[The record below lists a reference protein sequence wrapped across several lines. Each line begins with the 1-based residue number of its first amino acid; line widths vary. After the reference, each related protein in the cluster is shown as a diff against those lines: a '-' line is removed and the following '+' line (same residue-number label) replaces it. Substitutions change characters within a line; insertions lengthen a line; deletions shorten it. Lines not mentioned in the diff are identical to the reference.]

1 MDNKTMQTPIQTG
14 HTWLHWSNQFESHS
28 QGQVEECQLAGQ
40 QEQRQVVVIV
50 TAVVAVVD
58 MLEVVAAV
66 LWRREALPCR
76 RKQKFEEKLQQK
88 WPCTDWHYAQIC

>member
-1 MDNKTMQTPIQTG
+1 M
-14 HTWLHWSNQFESHS
+14 
-28 QGQVEECQLAGQ
+28 EECQLAGL
-40 QEQRQVVVIV
+40 QEQRQVVVIA

-76 RKQKFEEKLQQK
+76 RKFVSDKLLHL
-88 WPCTDWHYAQIC
+88 TEI

>member
-14 HTWLHWSNQFESHS
+14 HTWLHWSNQFEFHS
-28 QGQVEECQLAGQ
+28 QGQAEECQLAGQ

-50 TAVVAVVD
+50 TALVAVVD

-76 RKQKFEEKLQQK
+76 RKFVSDKLLHL
-88 WPCTDWHYAQIC
+88 TEN

>member
-50 TAVVAVVD
+50 TALVAVVD

-76 RKQKFEEKLQQK
+76 RNLSQINS
-88 WPCTDWHYAQIC
+88 CT